1 MTQPDQTGEKDAQTW
16 EPHPGRFYLSEPEE
30 PWGSA
35 QLSRPRLLQRSG
47 LGRWRDNFHN
57 FPKETPTE
65 PRNLL
70 QFYKQ
75 R

>member
-1 MTQPDQTGEKDAQTW
+1 MFSTAVTTQTPTEVGTV
-16 EPHPGRFYLSEPEE
+16 GGTS
-30 PWGSA
+30 
-35 QLSRPRLLQRSG
+35 
-47 LGRWRDNFHN
+47 WRDSFHN

-70 QFYKQ
+70 QSYKQ